1 VKDILQTCWVIGWRE
16 SGRLSVLDK
25 GFIILIILMVHLA
38 QSKQLNAVESAVLLL
53 QMQNFNIF
61 TLKQI
66 EMRRLS
72 LVIKNFIR

>member
-25 GFIILIILMVHLA
+25 GYIIIINHLA
-38 QSKQLNAVESAVLLL
+38 QSKQLNAVESVVLLL
-53 QMQNFNIF
+53 QQQSFNIF

-66 EMRRLS
+66 EMRGLV
-72 LVIKNFIR
+72 LVIKNIIR